1 MRCPVVV
8 VVATAVVARP
18 MRRTAVRVLHLVIGV
33 VVPCT
38 TVWLGRRTRE
48 RHSHSCHR
56 PDSAIP
62 NVHPFVVSSNVD
74 HNNNTVVVAVALVV
88 VDSDDAPTT
97 AGVVPDPTRAFR
109 QVRVPGCWAIVG
121 VVVAAAVPV
130 ANPSILRPVTKK

>member
-88 VDSDDAPTT
+88 VDSDDAPTS
-97 AGVVPDPTRAFR
+97 AVVVVPDPTRAFR

-121 VVVAAAVPV
+121 VVVAAVPG
-130 ANPSILRPVTKK
+130 ANPSIHLPVTKK